1 MRKRGRQLTL
11 VDFTPIGTSTPTS
24 TMTDIV
30 TSVTASKQRVSHASE
45 RYDIASASS
54 PTRRGFQVF
63 DKKAVPTLDKFS
75 GHDA

>member
-1 MRKRGRQLTL
+1 
-11 VDFTPIGTSTPTS
+11 
-24 TMTDIV
+24 MTDIV